1 MMHIARKPAGW
12 RGAARAGAIL
22 LAAAALAVWMG
33 GALLDAAGLAFG
45 AAAVAFLAEPL
56 ARRFERR
63 LSRSLAALSAL
74 ACLFA
79 ALALA
84 GALLL
89 PALIS
94 EAAELARALPAS
106 VEMVR
111 GWIDAAA
118 AWLESHLPGVE
129 LPAMPAGESAL
140 PALAE
145 GTILFAGGVADAVYR
160 LSLMV
165 VLGYFL
171 LCDRDRLMIRL
182 ELLAPQPAR
191 GTLVRMGKAV
201 CRELKLYL
209 RGQGLIAAIV
219 GALAALGLWLV
230 GVRSALVLGVAV
242 GIFNMIPY
250 FGPIL
255 GGIPAVLTA
264 LGGGLQ
270 TALMAAAVLWIVQ
283 QIDGALISP
292 RIMSGLTGLSPAAVL
307 LAIFVGSGV
316 GGVLGMLLALPALMA
331 ARTVYRVYVQRNERD

>member
-1 MMHIARKPAGW
+1 M
-12 RGAARAGAIL
+12 
-22 LAAAALAVWMG
+22 
-33 GALLDAAGLAFG
+33 
-45 AAAVAFLAEPL
+45 AFLAEPL

-84 GALLL
+84 GALLLL

-270 TALMAAAVLWIVQ
+270 TALMDTRSRVDRAANRRRADFAADHERAHRPLSGG
-283 QIDGALISP
+283 GAAGDLRRLGRGRRP
-292 RIMSGLTGLSPAAVL
+292 R
-307 LAIFVGSGV
+307 
-316 GGVLGMLLALPALMA
+316 MLLALPALMA